1 MHATSLTSGVLLL
14 WETLEAHGLESR
26 KLFEKAGL
34 NPAKLR
40 NPDARYPDRRIMKLW
55 NYTIEAIDDPCLG
68 LDVASHFRPT
78 TLHALG
84 FAWLASQTL
93 KDAFERLIRY
103 SRIITDV
110 EKLSFEETSENFRFK
125 IHLPEGKHYFP
136 YEDYDAAFAIVIH
149 LCRQSCGENFS
160 PKHIVMQR
168 PEPACVDKFYELFR
182 CSIDFNADGYEIRF
196 NKQDIVK
203 QLPAANERLALMN
216 DKVVMDYLVELDKDD
231 IVLRV
236 KQKMID
242 QLAAGNVTQKDI
254 AETLHMS
261 ERSLQRKLA
270 DRKTSY
276 KKVLDEVR
284 SELARGYINDA
295 RLSLNEITYLLGFS
309 EPANFTRAFKRW
321 HGTSPSDYR
330 KAG

>member
-1 MHATSLTSGVLLL
+1 MHATSLTSGVLLM
-14 WETLEAHGLESR
+14 WETLEAHGLNNRE
-26 KLFEKAGL
+26 LFERAGL

-40 NPDARYPDRRIMKLW
+40 NPDARYPDKRIIKLW
-55 NYTIEAIDDPCLG
+55 EYALEAIDDPCLG
-68 LDVASHFRPT
+68 LEVASHFYPT

-110 EKLSFEETSENFRFK
+110 EKLSFEETTQDFRFK
-125 IHLPEGKHYFP
+125 IHLPDDRPYFP
-136 YEDYDAAFAIVIH
+136 YEDYDAAFAIVVH
-149 LCRQSCGENFS
+149 LCRLSCGNDFC

-168 PEPACVDKFYELFR
+168 EEPACVDRFYALFR
-182 CSIDFNADGYEIRF
+182 CSIEFSSDSYEIWF
-196 NKQDIVK
+196 NKPDIGK

-231 IVLRV
+231 IVMQV
-236 KQKMID
+236 KQKLID
-242 QLAAGNVTQKDI
+242 QLPTGKVTQKDI
-254 AETLHMS
+254 ANALHMS

-270 DRKTSY
+270 EHKTSY
-276 KKVLDEVR
+276 KKILDEVR
-284 SELARGYINDA
+284 KELAKGYINDA
-295 RLSLNEITYLLGFS
+295 RLSINEITYLIGFS

-321 HGTSPSDYR
+321 HGTSPSAYR
-330 KAG
+330 MIS

>member
-1 MHATSLTSGVLLL
+1 MHATSLTSGVLLM
-14 WETLEAHGLESR
+14 WETFETHGLDSR

-40 NPDARYPDRRIMKLW
+40 NPDARYPDKKIMKLW
-55 NYTIEAIDDPCLG
+55 EYALEAIDDPCLG
-68 LDVASHFRPT
+68 LEVASYFHPT

-84 FAWLASQTL
+84 FAWLASQSL
-93 KDAFERLIRY
+93 KDAFARLIRY

-110 EKLSFEETSENFRFK
+110 EKLSFEETTEDYRFK
-125 IHLPEGKHYFP
+125 IHLPDGRHYFP
-136 YEDYDAAFAIVIH
+136 YEDYDAAFAIVVK
-149 LCRQSCGENFS
+149 LCRLSCGDDFS
-160 PKHIVMQR
+160 PKHMVMQR
-168 PEPACVDKFYELFR
+168 QEPACVDKFYAFFR
-182 CSIDFNADGYEIRF
+182 CSIDFAAESYEIWF

-231 IVLRV
+231 IVMQV
-236 KQKMID
+236 KQKLID
-242 QLAAGNVTQKDI
+242 RLPTGKVTQKDI
-254 AETLHMS
+254 ANAVHMS

-284 SELARGYINDA
+284 SELAKGYINDA

-321 HGTSPSDYR
+321 HGVAPSAYR
-330 KAG
+330 VSA

>member
-1 MHATSLTSGVLLL
+1 MQATSLTSGVLLM
-14 WETLEAHGLESR
+14 WKTLEAHGLNSR
-26 KLFEKAGL
+26 SLFEKAGL

-40 NPDARYPDRRIMKLW
+40 NPDARYPDKRIMQLW
-55 NYTIEAIDDPCLG
+55 EYALEETKDPCLG
-68 LDVASHFRPT
+68 LDVANHFHAT

-93 KDAFERLIRY
+93 KDAFARLIRY

-110 EKLSFEETSENFRFK
+110 EKLIFEETTPNFRFK
-125 IHLPEGKHYFP
+125 LQLPNGQPYFP
-136 YEDYDAAFAIVIH
+136 YEDYDAAFAIVVK
-149 LCRQSCGENFS
+149 LCRMSIGENFS

-168 PEPACVDKFYELFR
+168 PEPACVDRFYEYFH
-182 CSIDFNADGYEIRF
+182 CSMDFSSDGYEIWF

-203 QLPAANERLALMN
+203 QLPTANERLALMN

-231 IVLRV
+231 IVMQV
-236 KQKMID
+236 KQRLID
-242 QLAAGNVTQKDI
+242 RLPTGEVCQKDI
-254 AETLHMS
+254 AAAMFMS
-261 ERSLQRKLA
+261 ERNLQRKLS

-276 KKVLDEVR
+276 KKILDEIR

-295 RLSLNEITYLLGFS
+295 RLSINEITYLLGFS

-321 HGTSPSDYR
+321 HGVAPSAYR
-330 KAG
+330 MTG

>member
-1 MHATSLTSGVLLL
+1 MHATSLTSGVLLM
-14 WETLEAHGLESR
+14 WETFEAHGLNNRE
-26 KLFEKAGL
+26 LFERAGL

-40 NPDARYPDRRIMKLW
+40 NPDARYPDKRIIKLW
-55 NYTIEAIDDPCLG
+55 EYALEAIDDPCLG
-68 LDVASHFRPT
+68 LEVASHFYPT

-110 EKLSFEETSENFRFK
+110 EKLSFEETTQDFRFK
-125 IHLPEGKHYFP
+125 IHLPDDRPYFP
-136 YEDYDAAFAIVIH
+136 YEDYDAAFAIVVH
-149 LCRQSCGENFS
+149 LCRLSCGNDFC

-168 PEPACVDKFYELFR
+168 EEPACVDRFYALFR
-182 CSIDFNADGYEIRF
+182 CSIEFSSDSYEIWF
-196 NKQDIVK
+196 NKPDIGK

-231 IVLRV
+231 IVMQV
-236 KQKMID
+236 KQKLID
-242 QLAAGNVTQKDI
+242 QLPTGKVTQKDI
-254 AETLHMS
+254 ANALHMS

-270 DRKTSY
+270 EHKTSY
-276 KKVLDEVR
+276 KKILDEVR
-284 SELARGYINDA
+284 KELAKGYINDA
-295 RLSLNEITYLLGFS
+295 RLSINEITYLIGFS

-321 HGTSPSDYR
+321 HGTSPSAYR
-330 KAG
+330 MIS